1 MCLRVGPD
9 RTGVPTASLRAK
21 RSPRP
26 RSVWLSL
33 RVQTVPAPMGLHS
46 NPAFSGGQKSPGT
59 PAHHLLSPPPP
70 PAPTGGED
78 SGGTPPGPAGSRP
91 SGRRGTVL
99 GPTGHSS
106 RTLAPGQP
114 SHLMETGCPLTTPTE
129 LAPRHPP
136 TARAAPGSGGEMA
149 RLEDHLR
156 GRWQPESYSLLIVAG
171 WPVSKI

>member
-1 MCLRVGPD
+1 MTFSQECALESDP
-9 RTGVPTASLRAK
+9 TGQVCPVSLRAK

-33 RVQTVPAPMGLHS
+33 QVQTVPALMGLHS
-46 NPAFSGGQKSPGT
+46 TPAFSGGQKSPGT
-59 PAHHLLSPPPP
+59 PAHHLLCPQPP

-78 SGGTPPGPAGSRP
+78 SGGTPPGQAGSGP

-114 SHLMETGCPLTTPTE
+114 SHLMETGCPPTTTTE

-136 TARAAPGSGGEMA
+136 TARATPGSSGEMA
-149 RLEDHLR
+149 RREVPLR
-156 GRWQPESYSLLIVAG
+156 GRWQPGRSSILIV
-171 WPVSKI
+171 

>member
-33 RVQTVPAPMGLHS
+33 QVQTVPALMGLHS
-46 NPAFSGGQKSPGT
+46 TPAFSGGQKSPGT
-59 PAHHLLSPPPP
+59 PAHHLLCPPPP

-78 SGGTPPGPAGSRP
+78 SGGTPPEPAGSGP

-99 GPTGHSS
+99 GPAGHSS

-114 SHLMETGCPLTTPTE
+114 SHLMETGCPPTTQTE

-136 TARAAPGSGGEMA
+136 TARATPGSSGEMA
-149 RLEDHLR
+149 RREVPLR
-156 GRWQPESYSLLIVAG
+156 GRWQPGRSSLLIV
-171 WPVSKI
+171 